1 MNYIIN
7 PITNEKYNLNT
18 ETGKS
23 ILKTYIRHYQQGGAK
38 KDTEA
43 MKICRLCN
51 INYNNMYKY
60 TNPIQNIKQT
70 IWFCNKC
77 VNFLKPYRNT
87 MNSKGKQQLKTAEAH
102 LQSAKNAMR
111 LYNREQLRGPSSS
124 RKRST
129 PRGASYSYLNTM
141 PVSTIPCD
149 QIKELVDSFITK
161 LKHSS
166 SLYLGGENAPDRIPM
181 RDIYKLLF
189 ATPKNKEPETSIKI
203 TRAVPYKILL
213 ETLNVYLNLL
223 TTCDD
228 WKKIK
233 EAKSLIIS
241 LIIKYINDGDGG
253 GEEFINDFTKNKTLE
268 KQLPIMP
275 NFSKPSLERSVP
287 IASTTQP
294 NTIQIPVSTSKK

>member
-1 MNYIIN
+1 ANF
-7 PITNEKYNLNT
+7 
-18 ETGKS
+18 
-23 ILKTYIRHYQQGGAK
+23 
-38 KDTEA
+38 
-43 MKICRLCN
+43 
-51 INYNNMYKY
+51 NNMNRYK
-60 TNPIQNIKQT
+60 NNKKNIEQT
-70 IWFCNKC
+70 IWFCKKC
-77 VNFLKPYRNT
+77 VNFLKPHRVT
-87 MNSKGKQQLKTAEAH
+87 MNSEGKQQLKTAEAH

-111 LYNREQLRGPSSS
+111 LYNRKKLRGPSSS

-129 PRGASYSYLNTM
+129 PQGTSHSYLNTM

-149 QIKELVDSFITK
+149 QIKKLVESFITK
-161 LKHSS
+161 LTYSS
-166 SLYLGGENAPDRIPM
+166 LLYLGGTNAQDTIPM

-189 ATPKNKEPETSIKI
+189 ATPKNKEPEKSIKI
-203 TRAVPYKILL
+203 TRKYPYKILL

-241 LIIKYINDGDGG
+241 LIIKYIDDGDGG
-253 GEEFINDFTKNKTLE
+253 GGEFINDFTKNKTLLE

-294 NTIQIPVSTSKK
+294 NTIQIPVSTRNK

>member
-38 KDTEA
+38 KESKA

-51 INYNNMYKY
+51 KNYDNMNRYKNN
-60 TNPIQNIKQT
+60 IHNIKQT
-70 IWFCNKC
+70 IWFCEKC
-77 VNFLKPYRNT
+77 VNFIKPYRNT
-87 MNSKGKQQLKTAEAH
+87 INSKGKQQLKTAEAN
-102 LQSAKNAMR
+102 LQGAKNALR
-111 LYNREQLRGPSSS
+111 LYNREKLRGLSSS

-129 PRGASYSYLNTM
+129 HQGTSHSYLNTM

-149 QIKELVDSFITK
+149 QIRGLVESFITK
-161 LKHSS
+161 LTYNR
-166 SLYLGGENAPDRIPM
+166 SLYLGGKEAPDRIPM

-189 ATPKNKEPETSIKI
+189 ATPKNKEPGKSIKI
-203 TRAVPYKILL
+203 TKEYPYNILL
-213 ETLNVYLNLL
+213 ETLKVYSNILS
-223 TTCDD
+223 TCVN

-241 LIIKYINDGDGG
+241 SIIKYIDDNDGG
-253 GEEFINDFTKNKTLE
+253 GGEFINDFTKNKTLLE
-268 KQLPIMP
+268 KQLPTMP
-275 NFSKPSLERSVP
+275 NLPKPSLESSVP
-287 IASTTQP
+287 IDSTTQP
-294 NTIQIPVSTSKK
+294 NRIKMPVSMEI